1 MDFPLESI
9 HNQAFKLAEIV
20 HCSGEQGKYWEMHKH
35 FFEVQQTLKPEDWQ
49 VHGQIVG
56 LDKYS
61 FQQCIDSGKYAS
73 RIRRDMAESQKVGVI
88 SVPTFLLGFTER
100 GGKVRVVKMIVG
112 AVILNILGYIWI
124 KKMMNVGV

>member
-9 HNQAFKLAEIV
+9 HKQAFKLAEIA

-35 FFEVQQTLKPEDWQ
+35 FFAVQQTLKPEDSQ

-56 LDKYS
+56 LEKIS

-73 RIRRDMAESQKVGVI
+73 EIRKDMAEGQKVGVS
-88 SVPTFLLGFTER
+88 SVPSFLLGFTEPN
-100 GGKVRVVKMIVG
+100 GKVRAVRMIVG
-112 AVILNILGYIWI
+112 AQPYSAFKEALDSLLSG
-124 KKMMNVGV
+124 K